1 MRALGDLV
9 QTGKVR
15 YLGFSDAPAKMS
27 LSRGGTIG
35 TDGLQECPINAY
47 QSGQNWNAES
57 TVILHI
63 NVCTIVGHCTKLWP
77 LWHVRGNRKY
87 FGQLACE
94 IAMVSAEYLAATTAL
109 IWVRIPLYRA
119 YKQPSLLGHWSG
131 TRGAG
136 FEAIQED
143 LDSITYHCPLRG
155 TAVVAMGSSSLER
168 TLKSTDSLG
177 MPKMVEICPAYP

>member
-119 YKQPSLLGHWSG
+119 YKQPSLLGHWFWDQRVGVRSDPRGFGQHYKSFPILSHG
-131 TRGAG
+131 TGIEPTRSEGEKKQKEVLFCQHSAKPP
-136 FEAIQED
+136 
-143 LDSITYHCPLRG
+143 LDHC
-155 TAVVAMGSSSLER
+155 
-168 TLKSTDSLG
+168 
-177 MPKMVEICPAYP
+177 Y